1 MLFLNLVSFR
11 EIWGDSAS
19 LGEKSTDQIF
29 LLDENGVIWLV
40 WGNFSYPIILDSPT
54 DHLKYIE
61 MWSGAKIGVNSGV
74 RSEFLIKKKSD

>member
-1 MLFLNLVSFR
+1 VIRLV
-11 EIWGDSAS
+11 WWK
-19 LGEKSTDQIF
+19 KSTDHIC

-61 MWSGAKIGVNSGV
+61 MWSGAKIGGNLGV